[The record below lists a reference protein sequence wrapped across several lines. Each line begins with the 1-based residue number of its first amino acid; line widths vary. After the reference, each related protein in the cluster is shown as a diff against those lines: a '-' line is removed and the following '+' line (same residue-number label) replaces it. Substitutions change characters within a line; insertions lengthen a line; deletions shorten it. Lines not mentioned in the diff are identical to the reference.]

1 MIKRKYGAYLVDML
15 LVLVGNAI
23 MAWGIDAF
31 IVGHHIITGGVSGI
45 GLIVQNFAPIPV
57 SVTVLVINVAA
68 LIVGLFFLGKQFI
81 IGTLVSTF
89 AYPFFIAI
97 FDKLPQYTHLTN
109 DPMLCTI
116 FAGVSMGIGLG
127 IVFRLGYSTG
137 GMDIPPIIINKKTG
151 IELGTLINIID
162 IATLIGQMP
171 FSSPSGILYGLINVI
186 LTTQIIDRMM
196 LLGKSN
202 VQLIIISKKYE
213 EIAHMISEKLDRGF
227 TFLNITTGYLRDNT
241 KAIMVVVSKR
251 QYISLNEAV
260 TQIDPYAFT
269 IVSDVHSVRG
279 RGFTLPYEY
288 L

>member
-1 MIKRKYGAYLVDML
+1 MIKSKYGAYLADML
-15 LVLVGNAI
+15 LVLLGNAI

-31 IVGHHIITGGVSGI
+31 VVGHHIITGGVSGI

-68 LIVGLFFLGKQFI
+68 LLVGLFFLGRQFI

-116 FAGVSMGIGLG
+116 FAGVSMGVGLG

-137 GMDIPPIIINKKTG
+137 GMDIPPIILSKKTG
-151 IELGTLINIID
+151 IELGTWINIID
-162 IATLIGQMP
+162 IATLLGQMP
-171 FSSPSGILYGLINVI
+171 FSSPAGVLYGLINVI
-186 LTTQIIDRMM
+186 LSTTIIDKMM
-196 LLGKSN
+196 ILGKSN
-202 VQLIIISKKYE
+202 IQMIIISKKYE
-213 EIAHMISEKLDRGF
+213 EIGHMIYEKVDRGF
-227 TFLNITTGYLRDNT
+227 TYLNITTGYLRDNT

-251 QYISLNEAV
+251 QYISLNDAV
-260 TQIDPYAFT
+260 TAIDPYAFM
-269 IVSDVHSVRG
+269 IINDVHSVRG
-279 RGFTLPYEY
+279 RGFTIPDEY

>member
-1 MIKRKYGAYLVDML
+1 MIKSKYGAYLADML
-15 LVLVGNAI
+15 LVLLGNAI

-57 SVTVLVINVAA
+57 SATVLVINVAA
-68 LIVGLFFLGKQFI
+68 LIVGLFFLGRQFI

-89 AYPFFIAI
+89 AYPFFIAV

-116 FAGVSMGIGLG
+116 FAGVSMGVGLG

-137 GMDIPPIIINKKTG
+137 GMDIPPIILSKKTG
-151 IELGTLINIID
+151 IELGTWINIID
-162 IATLIGQMP
+162 IATLLGQMP
-171 FSSPSGILYGLINVI
+171 FSSPAGVLYGLINVI
-186 LTTQIIDRMM
+186 LSTTIIDKMM
-196 LLGKSN
+196 ILGKSN
-202 VQLIIISKKYE
+202 IQMIIISKKYE
-213 EIAHMISEKLDRGF
+213 EIGHMIYEKVDRGF
-227 TFLNITTGYLRDNT
+227 TYLNITTGYLRDNT

-251 QYISLNEAV
+251 QYISLKDAV
-260 TQIDPYAFT
+260 TAIDPYAFM
-269 IVSDVHSVRG
+269 IVNDVHSVRG
-279 RGFTLPYEY
+279 RGFTIPDEY